1 MKTEVLKALRQQEG
15 YISGQKLCE
24 QLGVS
29 RTAVWKVI
37 SQLKEEGYA
46 IESVTNK
53 GYCLIRE
60 PNVLSE
66 SEILSRIHTNCIGK
80 QVQYFDTL
88 DSTNTYCGREGER
101 LAHGTLVVAEEQTA
115 GLGSRGR
122 SWTSPK
128 GSSIYMSLL
137 LKPDIMPDV
146 APRLTLVMALSVA
159 RAFRRMGVEVQIK
172 WPNDIVIKGKK
183 LVGIL
188 TEMRAEIGYV
198 HQVVIG
204 VGINVL
210 TEQFPEELSQR
221 ATSVLLETGKAF
233 SRAQLVAEILDCF
246 EQDYDI
252 FLRTCDLSEL
262 LEQYT
267 QFSVTI
273 GKEVCV
279 LEQKETYN
287 GRALGVNETG
297 QLLVA
302 CEDGSV
308 KKVFADEVSVRGI
321 YGYV

>member
-1 MKTEVLKALRQQEG
+1 MKTEVLKALRQQED
-15 YISGQKLCE
+15 YVSGQKLCE
-24 QLGVS
+24 KLGVS

-37 SQLKEEGYA
+37 SQLKEEGYV
-46 IESVTNK
+46 IESVTKK
-53 GYCLIRE
+53 GYRLLSE

-66 SEILSRIHTNCIGK
+66 SEILSRLHTTCIGK

-88 DSTNTYCGREGER
+88 DSTNTYCGRKGEE
-101 LAHGTLVVAEEQTA
+101 LAHGTVVVAEKQTA

-122 SWTSPK
+122 NWTSPK

-137 LKPDIMPDV
+137 LKPDILPDA

-159 RAFRRMGVEVQIK
+159 RAFRNLGVKVQIK
-172 WPNDIVIKGKK
+172 WPNDIVINGKK

-210 TEQFPEELSQR
+210 TEQFPAELAHR
-221 ATSVLLETGKAF
+221 ATSVFLETGKIF
-233 SRAQLVAEILDCF
+233 SRAEVLAEVLDCF
-246 EQDYDI
+246 EQDYET
-252 FLRTCDLSEL
+252 FLRTSDLSEL

-267 QFSVTI
+267 QFSATI

-279 LEQKETYN
+279 LEQKATYN
-287 GRALGVNETG
+287 GRALRVNETG
-297 QLLVA
+297 QLLVE
-302 CEDGSV
+302 CEDGSINA
-308 KKVFADEVSVRGI
+308 VFADEVSVRGI

>member
-1 MKTEVLKALRQQEG
+1 MKTEVLKALRQQED
-15 YISGQKLCE
+15 YVSGQKLCE
-24 QLGVS
+24 KLGVS

-37 SQLKEEGYA
+37 SQLKEEGYV

-53 GYCLIRE
+53 GYRLLQE
-60 PNVLSE
+60 PNILSE
-66 SEILSRIHTNCIGK
+66 SEILSRLHTTCIGK

-88 DSTNTYCGREGER
+88 DSTNTYCGRKGEE
-101 LAHGTLVVAEEQTA
+101 LAHGTVVVAEKQTA

-122 SWTSPK
+122 NWTSPK

-137 LKPDIMPDV
+137 LKPDISPDA

-159 RAFRRMGVEVQIK
+159 CAFRNLGVKVQIK
-172 WPNDIVIKGKK
+172 WPNDIVINGKK

-210 TEQFPEELSQR
+210 TEQFPEELAQR
-221 ATSVLLETGKAF
+221 ATSVFLETGKTF
-233 SRAQLVAEILDCF
+233 SRAEVLAEVLECF
-246 EQDYDI
+246 EQDYET
-252 FLRTCDLSEL
+252 FLRTSDLSEL

-267 QFSVTI
+267 QFSATI

-279 LEQKETYN
+279 LEQKATYN
-287 GRALGVNETG
+287 GRALRVNETG
-297 QLLVA
+297 QLLVEL
-302 CEDGSV
+302 EDGSV
-308 KKVFADEVSVRGI
+308 NAVFADEVSVRGI